1 MGRYRESTR
10 YFQGE
15 VGLIIEPVTTFS
27 RTFRGYEPTA
37 VDASI
42 EAFTTK
48 QQFLLNDIE
57 SLRGRLK
64 ERDREVAVLR
74 NELVD
79 LVDTSSAPRAI
90 QQRMAR
96 MLQRAVD
103 EVSEMQA
110 EARAEAQA
118 LIEAA
123 EAEVEDEQRKHR
135 ELLADMVAKRNALSD
150 EYEKT
155 KKELDDELAAMRA
168 ESQSEIDAARHD
180 AQEQREQLLADA
192 KQEADFYRE
201 QARQQAQD
209 AREQRVRVLEQ
220 LMGVYRD
227 LEEVPATLE
236 SAYRE
241 AKESAEAST

>member
-1 MGRYRESTR
+1 M
-10 YFQGE
+10 
-15 VGLIIEPVTTFS
+15 IIEPAKTFS

-48 QQFLLNDIE
+48 QQFLLNDVE
-57 SLRGRLK
+57 SLRARLK
-64 ERDREVAVLR
+64 ERDREVTALR
-74 NELVD
+74 KELAD
-79 LVDTSSAPRAI
+79 LVDTSTTPRAM
-90 QQRMAR
+90 QQRMSM

-123 EAEVEDEQRKHR
+123 EAEAEAERQQHR
-135 ELLADMVAKRNALSD
+135 ELLADMVAKQNALSD

-168 ESQSEIDAARHD
+168 QSQSEIDAARHD

-201 QARQQAQD
+201 QARRDVQE

-241 AKESAEAST
+241 AKDSANASA

>member
-1 MGRYRESTR
+1 MT
-10 YFQGE
+10 
-15 VGLIIEPVTTFS
+15 IEPATTFS
-27 RTFRGYEPTA
+27 RAFRGYEPTA

-42 EAFTTK
+42 EAFTAK

-57 SLRGRLK
+57 SLMGRLK
-64 ERDREVAVLR
+64 ERDREVTVLR
-74 NELVD
+74 KELAD
-79 LVDTSSAPRAI
+79 LVDTSSSPRAV

-118 LIEAA
+118 LIASAA
-123 EAEVEDEQRKHR
+123 AEVEAEQQKHR
-135 ELLADMVAKRNALSD
+135 ELLADMVAKQDALST
-150 EYEKT
+150 EYEAA
-155 KKELDDELAAMRA
+155 KKELDEELATMRA
-168 ESQSEIDAARHD
+168 ETQSEIDAAQQD
-180 AQEQREQLLADA
+180 AQLQREQLLADA
-192 KQEADFYRE
+192 KQEADYCRE
-201 QARQQAQD
+201 QARREVHE
-209 AREQRVRVLEQ
+209 AREQRIRILEQ

-241 AKESAEAST
+241 AKDSPEPSA

>member
-1 MGRYRESTR
+1 MT
-10 YFQGE
+10 
-15 VGLIIEPVTTFS
+15 IEPVKTFS

-57 SLRGRLK
+57 SLRGRLR
-64 ERDREVAVLR
+64 ERDREVNVLR
-74 NELVD
+74 NELAD
-79 LVDTSSAPRAI
+79 LVDTSSSPRAM
-90 QQRMAR
+90 QQRMAK

-118 LIEAA
+118 LIAA
-123 EAEVEDEQRKHR
+123 AAAEVEAEQQKHR
-135 ELLADMVAKRNALSD
+135 ELLADMVAKQDALSA
-150 EYEKT
+150 EYEEA
-155 KKELDDELAAMRA
+155 KKKLDEELAAMRA
-168 ESQSEIDAARHD
+168 ESQSEIEAARQD
-180 AQEQREQLLADA
+180 AQEHREQLLADA

-201 QARQQAQD
+201 QARQEAQA

-241 AKESAEAST
+241 AKDSAESSA

>member
-1 MGRYRESTR
+1 LT
-10 YFQGE
+10 
-15 VGLIIEPVTTFS
+15 IEPATTFS
-27 RTFRGYEPTA
+27 RAFRGYEPTA

-57 SLRGRLK
+57 SLMGRLK
-64 ERDREVAVLR
+64 ERDREVTVLR
-74 NELVD
+74 KELAD
-79 LVDTSSAPRAI
+79 LVDTSSSPRAV

-118 LIEAA
+118 LIASAA
-123 EAEVEDEQRKHR
+123 AEVEAEQQKHR
-135 ELLADMVAKRNALSD
+135 ELLADMVAKQDALST
-150 EYEKT
+150 EYEAA
-155 KKELDDELAAMRA
+155 KKELDEELATMRA
-168 ESQSEIDAARHD
+168 ETQSEIDAAQQD
-180 AQEQREQLLADA
+180 AQLQREQLLADA
-192 KQEADFYRE
+192 KQEADYYRE
-201 QARQQAQD
+201 QARREVHE
-209 AREQRVRVLEQ
+209 AREQRIRILEQ

-241 AKESAEAST
+241 AKDSPEPSA

>member
-1 MGRYRESTR
+1 M
-10 YFQGE
+10 
-15 VGLIIEPVTTFS
+15 IEPAKSFT

-57 SLRGRLK
+57 SLRGRLR
-64 ERDREVAVLR
+64 ERDREVTVLR
-74 NELVD
+74 KELAD
-79 LVDTSSAPRAI
+79 LVETSNTPRAM
-90 QQRMAR
+90 QQRMAM

-103 EVSEMQA
+103 EVSEMQT

-118 LIEAA
+118 LIAEAA
-123 EAEVEDEQRKHR
+123 AEVDAEQRKHR
-135 ELLADMVAKRNALSD
+135 ELLADMVEQKDALSA
-150 EYEKT
+150 EYEAA
-155 KKELDDELAAMRA
+155 KKDLDEELAAKRA
-168 ESQSEIDAARHD
+168 ESQSAIEGAKQD
-180 AQEQREQLLADA
+180 AQVQREQLLADA

-201 QARQQAQD
+201 QARREAQE

-241 AKESAEAST
+241 AKESAEASA

>member
-1 MGRYRESTR
+1 M
-10 YFQGE
+10 
-15 VGLIIEPVTTFS
+15 IEPAKTFT

-57 SLRGRLK
+57 SLTARLK
-64 ERDREVAVLR
+64 ERDREVNVLR
-74 NELVD
+74 KELAD
-79 LVDTSSAPRAI
+79 LVETSTSPRAI

-110 EARAEAQA
+110 EARAEAEA
-118 LIEAA
+118 LIAA
-123 EAEVEDEQRKHR
+123 AAAEVEDEQRKHR
-135 ELLADMVAKRNALSD
+135 ELLAEMVAKRDALSVEYD
-150 EYEKT
+150 EA
-155 KKELDDELAAMRA
+155 KKQLDEELAAMRA
-168 ESQSEIDAARHD
+168 ECRSEIDAARQD

-201 QARQQAQD
+201 QARREVQE

-241 AKESAEAST
+241 AKDSAEANA

>member
-1 MGRYRESTR
+1 
-10 YFQGE
+10 
-15 VGLIIEPVTTFS
+15 
-27 RTFRGYEPTA
+27 

-64 ERDREVAVLR
+64 ERDREVTVLR
-74 NELVD
+74 KELAD
-79 LVDTSSAPRAI
+79 LVETSNSPRAM
-90 QQRMAR
+90 QKRMAM

-110 EARAEAQA
+110 EGRAEAQA
-118 LIEAA
+118 LIETAA
-123 EAEVEDEQRKHR
+123 AEVEAEQQKHR
-135 ELLADMVAKRNALSD
+135 ELLADMVAKQNALTA
-150 EYEKT
+150 EYDKA

-168 ESQSEIDAARHD
+168 ESQSEIEAARHE
-180 AQEQREQLLADA
+180 AEEQREQLLADA
-192 KQEADFYRE
+192 KQEADFYRD
-201 QARQQAQD
+201 QARQETQE

-241 AKESAEAST
+241 AKDSAESNA

>member
-1 MGRYRESTR
+1 M
-10 YFQGE
+10 
-15 VGLIIEPVTTFS
+15 IEPAKTFT

-42 EAFTTK
+42 EAFATK

-57 SLRGRLK
+57 SLTGRLK
-64 ERDREVAVLR
+64 ERDREVTVLR
-74 NELVD
+74 KELAD
-79 LVDTSSAPRAI
+79 LVETSSSPRAI

-103 EVSEMQA
+103 EVSEMQS
-110 EARAEAQA
+110 EARAEAEE
-118 LIEAA
+118 LIAVAAA
-123 EAEVEDEQRKHR
+123 EAEAEERKHR
-135 ELLADMVAKRNALSD
+135 ELLAEMVAKREALSVEYD
-150 EYEKT
+150 EAKEK
-155 KKELDDELAAMRA
+155 LDEELAAMRA
-168 ESQSEIDAARHD
+168 ECRSEIDAARQD

-201 QARQQAQD
+201 QARQEVQE

-241 AKESAEAST
+241 AKDSAEASA